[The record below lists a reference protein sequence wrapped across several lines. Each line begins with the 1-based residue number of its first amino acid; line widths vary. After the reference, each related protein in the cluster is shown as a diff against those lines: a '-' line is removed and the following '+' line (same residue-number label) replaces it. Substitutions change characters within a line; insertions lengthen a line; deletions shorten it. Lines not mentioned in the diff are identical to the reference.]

1 MVVDYEFMD
10 RIGEGI
16 LLSLGRAQEARD
28 LTYLGGQMGLLPP
41 THPCRSPSLPKRGTI
56 RSCTGDGL
64 STRSAYGPDQELET
78 VFGQPLHQDALSRK
92 NAQLS
97 GFGTSDHSRPGLSM
111 NTLTHVDDSGKA
123 SMVNIM
129 EKSSTYRLAAA
140 SGRVLLGT
148 LAFDLV
154 CANKISKGDVL
165 TVAQIAGIQAAKQ
178 TSNLI
183 PLCHNILLSGVK
195 VDLSLNK
202 ELQAVEVH
210 AEVTS
215 VGPTGVEMEA
225 LTAVSVACLTV
236 YDMCKAASKEIK
248 ISNIQLDSK
257 SGGKSGDWH
266 RTNM

>member
-1 MVVDYEFMD
+1 
-10 RIGEGI
+10 
-16 LLSLGRAQEARD
+16 
-28 LTYLGGQMGLLPP
+28 
-41 THPCRSPSLPKRGTI
+41 
-56 RSCTGDGL
+56 
-64 STRSAYGPDQELET
+64 
-78 VFGQPLHQDALSRK
+78 
-92 NAQLS
+92 
-97 GFGTSDHSRPGLSM
+97 M